1 MREGETLRA
10 CSDKNWKLY
19 NKIGG
24 NTGGG
29 CLHIYGEAADKL
41 QYEKFPDSKPSRGY
55 AEIDGE
61 DKGV

>member
-10 CSDKNWKLY
+10 RSDKNWKLY
-19 NKIGG
+19 NKIRG

-29 CLHIYGEAADKL
+29 CLHIYGEATDKL